1 MGGQK
6 TWDLISY
13 ALPNLNE
20 IGVHG
25 FDEALLVKLWMND
38 GRRLS
43 VPAQDP
49 GRLDDHLQLLV
60 PRERPDVV
68 DDALEKKKNTHN
80 N

>member
-1 MGGQK
+1 
-6 TWDLISY
+6 
-13 ALPNLNE
+13 
-20 IGVHG
+20 
-25 FDEALLVKLWMND
+25 MND